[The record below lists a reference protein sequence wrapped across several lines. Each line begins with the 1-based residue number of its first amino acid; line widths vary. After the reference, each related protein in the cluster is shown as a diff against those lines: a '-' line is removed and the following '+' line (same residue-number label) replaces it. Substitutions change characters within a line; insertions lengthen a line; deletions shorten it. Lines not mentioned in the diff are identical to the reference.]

1 MPCSISTVGPP
12 PSVVKAGTASCD
24 HLAPVHHH
32 RAIESHRAVAQ
43 RQVEVA
49 QRVAARDLV
58 GAGAVEEVAGE
69 GAQLGAVEVALVVQ
83 RHAVPA
89 RARRSGR
96 SRRG

>member
-12 PSVVKAGTASCD
+12 PSDGEAGNVHGEHAVPASTTTVAVERD
-24 HLAPVHHH
+24 
-32 RAIESHRAVAQ
+32 RAVAQ

-49 QRVAARDLV
+49 ARVAAGDFV

-69 GAQLGAVEVALVVQ
+69 RAQLGAVEVALVVQ

-89 RARRSGR
+89 RRRVQP
-96 SRRG
+96 